1 LIDSPGPA
9 HRHRYPDGP
18 PMGDAVAEG
27 VQSQPEPTTGSV
39 VVAPKTPPAPHPL
52 RIEKVFLLDLV
63 GNDPTVIDAIVF
75 DDDGIGIIRSPGGE
89 PRVLPWPSVTAHV
102 VERWG
107 GGVIHEWWVD
117 PERNRNDPSNG
128 PAGVVTDP
136 TATARV
142 LPRTD
147 PGAVISIQSPFGTYR
162 FLVPA
167 GDPDALSQKMT
178 DFAVRHHGLSGV
190 PPITTVARTRRGRD
204 RRQGTRVANKPSG
217 WPRVQPYLVVALIVV
232 IATVV
237 TLILLQSAG
246 TIHLPLLG
254 GSSPGVVVPL
264 RTR

>member
-1 LIDSPGPA
+1 
-9 HRHRYPDGP
+9 
-18 PMGDAVAEG
+18 
-27 VQSQPEPTTGSV
+27 
-39 VVAPKTPPAPHPL
+39 
-52 RIEKVFLLDLV
+52 
-63 GNDPTVIDAIVF
+63 
-75 DDDGIGIIRSPGGE
+75 
-89 PRVLPWPSVTAHV
+89 V

-107 GGVIHEWWVD
+107 GGVIPEWWVD
-117 PERNRNDPSNG
+117 PERHSNEPARPSG
-128 PAGVVTDP
+128 GVVTDP

-162 FLVPA
+162 FLVPG

-204 RRQGTRVANKPSG
+204 RRQGIRVADKRTG
-217 WPRVQPYLVVALIVV
+217 WPRFQPYLVVALIVV

-246 TIHLPLLG
+246 TIHLPYLG
-254 GSSPGVVVPL
+254 GSSSGTVRPL
-264 RTR
+264 RIR

>member
-1 LIDSPGPA
+1 
-9 HRHRYPDGP
+9 
-18 PMGDAVAEG
+18 MGDAVAEG
-27 VQSQPEPTTGSV
+27 VQSQPEPATASAAA
-39 VVAPKTPPAPHPL
+39 APKTGPAPQPL
-52 RIEKVFLLDLV
+52 RLEKVFLLDLV

-75 DDDGIGIIRSPGGE
+75 DDDGIGIVRSPGGE

-107 GGVIHEWWVD
+107 GGVIPEWWVD
-117 PERNRNDPSNG
+117 PERHSNDPGRRSG
-128 PAGVVTDP
+128 RVVTDP

-162 FLVPA
+162 FLVPG
-167 GDPDALSQKMT
+167 GDPDALSRKMT

-204 RRQGTRVANKPSG
+204 RRQGTRVANKRSG
-217 WPRVQPYLVVALIVV
+217 WPRIQPYLVVALIVV
-232 IATVV
+232 IAAVV

-246 TIHLPLLG
+246 TIHLPYLG
-254 GSSPGVVVPL
+254 GSSPGSVGPL

>member
-1 LIDSPGPA
+1 
-9 HRHRYPDGP
+9 
-18 PMGDAVAEG
+18 MGDAVAEG
-27 VQSQPEPTTGSV
+27 VQSKQEPAAAPAPSSA
-39 VVAPKTPPAPHPL
+39 VVAPKTGRAPPPF

-63 GNDPTVIDAIVF
+63 GNDPTVIDAIIF
-75 DDDGIGIIRSPGGE
+75 DDDGIGIVRSPGGQ

-107 GGVIHEWWVD
+107 GGVIPEWWVD
-117 PERNRNDPSNG
+117 PERNRNDPKDEG
-128 PAGVVTDP
+128 DPVDGGAGVVTDP

-162 FLVPA
+162 FLVPG
-167 GDPDALSQKMT
+167 GDPGELSRKMT

-204 RRQGTRVANKPSG
+204 RRQGTRVADKRTG
-217 WPRVQPYLVVALIVV
+217 WPRIEPYLVVALIVI

-246 TIHLPLLG
+246 TIHLPYLG
-254 GSSPGVVVPL
+254 GSSSGTVGPL
-264 RTR
+264 RIR